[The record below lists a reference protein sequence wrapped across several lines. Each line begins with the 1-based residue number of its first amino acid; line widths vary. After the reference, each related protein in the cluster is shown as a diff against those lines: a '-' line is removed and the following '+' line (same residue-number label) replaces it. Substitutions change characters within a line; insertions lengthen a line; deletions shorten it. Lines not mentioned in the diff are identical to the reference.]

1 MLRHLVVLYGVSQ
14 SRPQSLRYF
23 CPAEGASSLLYKRV
37 AVSGNEIA
45 SEPARR
51 LEPGWCMCTYN
62 VMQNRA
68 ENGYFWFHRIT
79 KKHRNSK
86 IMSHVL
92 LTLNAVILITHK
104 FTRQYKIINKK
115 KYCSFRRN
123 LSGLRGNSMER
134 NDDQENK

>member
-1 MLRHLVVLYGVSQ
+1 
-14 SRPQSLRYF
+14 
-23 CPAEGASSLLYKRV
+23 
-37 AVSGNEIA
+37 
-45 SEPARR
+45 
-51 LEPGWCMCTYN
+51 MCTYN
-62 VMQNRA
+62 VMQNQA

-115 KYCSFRRN
+115 ILFFQEELERFERKQHGKKRRPRKQVEETVEPTWF
-123 LSGLRGNSMER
+123 LRHMFTILMVSLAAGLVSGLFVIAVT
-134 NDDQENK
+134 